1 MPAERTR
8 YRNVHFHNASTGE
21 LLGGFYQKGSVIG
34 MNMLDILKHVL
45 LVVDGGFD
53 ISVRHRETGVDLTQ
67 SPQPVALGDYDI
79 YSQGMNYTYMNLH
92 RQITHCALGSIKL
105 TDESWV
111 ARLLTYSMS
120 SREDIFRTG
129 VRERDRKCVVM
140 SEVNDA
146 VDFGIWDGYH
156 AAHIFPLHCKN
167 LWQQFGYSRW
177 ITDMDDTNGVSKINS
192 PQNGLLMSSHLHKRF
207 DQYLFSI
214 NPDVSILRLI
224 SQIPD
229 MLIQN
234 RIIIRLSHSSRTL
247 GTSMEKYWTL
257 FAVIPP
263 IPIMFWI
270 SFFGGIFAKAS

>member
-111 ARLLTYSMS
+111 PVYS
-120 SREDIFRTG
+120 
-129 VRERDRKCVVM
+129 
-140 SEVNDA
+140 
-146 VDFGIWDGYH
+146 
-156 AAHIFPLHCKN
+156 
-167 LWQQFGYSRW
+167 
-177 ITDMDDTNGVSKINS
+177 
-192 PQNGLLMSSHLHKRF
+192 
-207 DQYLFSI
+207 
-214 NPDVSILRLI
+214 
-224 SQIPD
+224 
-229 MLIQN
+229 
-234 RIIIRLSHSSRTL
+234 
-247 GTSMEKYWTL
+247 
-257 FAVIPP
+257 P
-263 IPIMFWI
+263 IPCLLEKIF
-270 SFFGGIFAKAS
+270 SELGCGKGIENVSS